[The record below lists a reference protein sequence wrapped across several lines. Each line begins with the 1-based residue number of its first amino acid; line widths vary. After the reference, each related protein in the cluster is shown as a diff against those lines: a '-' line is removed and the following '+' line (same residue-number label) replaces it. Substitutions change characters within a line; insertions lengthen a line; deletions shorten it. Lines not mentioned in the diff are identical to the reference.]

1 MKKIFMLLLLL
12 FILGLMT
19 SAKAAEV
26 SDELTNAAGLD
37 ELQQA
42 AEGYMDEVPLNTKLS
57 LNDGIPALAEKA
69 KNAMSGIIRGAVSSG
84 VKLMVIVLLCGLAEG
99 IEPEGAYGTIRVVS
113 LLGALA
119 VTTVAASD
127 IRSLLGMGRE
137 AIDSISGF
145 SKALLPTMSTV
156 TAMGGAPASAAARQ
170 LATLLFSDMLITA
183 IDRLLLPMLYLYIA
197 LCAAKAA
204 VGNDGLKRV
213 AGTIKSLIVTFL
225 AVLLLTFVGYLTV
238 SGVIAGSTD
247 AVTVKAAKF
256 TISSMIPVVGG
267 ILSDAAETV
276 LAGAAILKGAVGVF
290 GMLTVLSI
298 CLVPFISLGIQY
310 LTYKIAAALS
320 ATVGAGPVVGLI
332 DGIGEAFAL
341 MMGMTGACA
350 LILLI
355 SMVSG
360 ISMVTS

>member
-1 MKKIFMLLLLL
+1 MKKIWMCFLILFLLCQM
-12 FILGLMT
+12 GM
-19 SAKAAEV
+19 AKAAEV
-26 SDELTNAAGLD
+26 SDELTDAAGLN
-37 ELQQA
+37 ELQEA
-42 AEGYMDEVPLNTKLS
+42 AEGYMDDVPLNTDLS
-57 LNDGIPALAEKA
+57 IDDGVSALLEKM
-69 KNAMSGIIRGAVSSG
+69 KNSFGVILRGAVSSG
-84 VKLMVIVLLCGLAEG
+84 VKLLVIVLLCGLAEG
-99 IEPEGAYGTIRVVS
+99 IEPNEGCGTMRAVS

-119 VTTVAASD
+119 ITTVAASD
-127 IRSLLGMGRE
+127 IRSLLGLGRE
-137 AIDSISGF
+137 AIDNISNF
-145 SKALLPTMSTV
+145 SKALLPTMATV
-156 TAMGGAPASAAARQ
+156 TAMGGAPAGAAARQ
-170 LATLLFSDMLITA
+170 LATLLFSDMLITV
-183 IDRLLLPMLYLYIA
+183 IDRLLLPLLYLYIA

-213 AGTIKSLIVTFL
+213 AGTIKSLIITFL
-225 AVLLLTFVGYLTV
+225 AVMLLTFVGYLTV

-276 LAGAAILKGAVGVF
+276 LAGAAILKGADGLF
-290 GMLTVLSI
+290 GMLAVLSI
-298 CLVPFISLGIQY
+298 CIVPFLSLGIHY

-350 LILLI
+350 LIMLI

>member
-1 MKKIFMLLLLL
+1 
-12 FILGLMT
+12 
-19 SAKAAEV
+19 
-26 SDELTNAAGLD
+26 
-37 ELQQA
+37 
-42 AEGYMDEVPLNTKLS
+42 
-57 LNDGIPALAEKA
+57 
-69 KNAMSGIIRGAVSSG
+69 
-84 VKLMVIVLLCGLAEG
+84 
-99 IEPEGAYGTIRVVS
+99 
-113 LLGALA
+113 
-119 VTTVAASD
+119 
-127 IRSLLGMGRE
+127 
-137 AIDSISGF
+137 
-145 SKALLPTMSTV
+145 
-156 TAMGGAPASAAARQ
+156 MGGAPAGAATRQ

-183 IDRLLLPMLYLYIA
+183 IDRLLLPLLYLYIA
-197 LCAAKAA
+197 LSAAKAA

-225 AVLLLTFVGYLTV
+225 AVMLLTFVGYLTV
-238 SGVIAGSTD
+238 SGVIAGTTD

-298 CLVPFISLGIQY
+298 CIVPFISLGIQY
-310 LTYKIAAALS
+310 ITYKIAAALS

-341 MMGMTGACA
+341 MLGMTGACA
-350 LILLI
+350 LIMLI